1 MELNLANI
9 VTLLVIDRV
18 ISLGF
23 IYLLVARI
31 IGGKPLFQRRPLG
44 SEDAE

>member
-23 IYLLVARI
+23 IYLLVARL
-31 IGGKPLFQRRPLG
+31 IGGQPMLQRKSSG
-44 SEDAE
+44 SEEPE